1 MKNLK
6 KFGIVASAY
15 LLPLAAFAANDAA
28 GQDLNNIQD
37 FFNRINSIINL
48 TIPFL
53 VGIAVLII
61 IWGIFNYIAGAGD
74 EEKRASA
81 KQFVIWGVIGI
92 FIMLSIWGLVSILV
106 NTFDFKRTPLTSDQ
120 LPQFGSQDATE

>member
-15 LLPLAAFAANDAA
+15 LLPLAAFADPAA
-28 GQDLNNIQD
+28 QDLQD
-37 FFNRINSIINL
+37 IGDFYNRINSIINL

-53 VGIAVLII
+53 VGIAVLVI

-74 EEKRASA
+74 EEKRATA
-81 KQFVIWGVIGI
+81 KQFVIWGVIGV

-106 NTFDFKRTPLTSDQ
+106 NTFDFKRTPLTTDQ
-120 LPQFGSQDATE
+120 LPQFGDQEPVQ